1 MTIAPAAGSKFV
13 IPCICHSLEHEE
25 TAPGVEYKCKYRED
39 HGLWSLANI
48 FSNTIVSDSASV
60 ENPYLTAES
69 YGLDTI
75 TFDTSVKEPELSFYN
90 SYMSLV
96 QNKWKIEAQVIFY
109 ERKKHG
115 EAEES
120 WMIFRKFD
128 VSISDSLHSTFPRK
142 KIRAPFWKCFGN
154 SQSCPSTDPEFDY
167 LDLKLPGLRLRV
179 PHDEIAFV
187 GSGEIVLGRGIL
199 KHLSFTIRRYPR
211 EGVLMHD
218 VTFQPIRRINDYRR
232 FEANFFLNK

>member
-1 MTIAPAAGSKFV
+1 MTVAPAAGSKFV
-13 IPCICHSLEHEE
+13 FPCICYSLEYRV

-39 HGLWSLANI
+39 QNLWSLANI
-48 FSNTIVSDSASV
+48 FSNTIVSGSASV

-69 YGLDTI
+69 YGLNTI
-75 TFDTSVKEPELSFYN
+75 TFDTSGKEPELSLYN

-96 QNKWKIEAQVIFY
+96 QNKWKIEAQLIFY

-115 EAEES
+115 KAEES
-120 WMIFRKFD
+120 WMIFREFD

-142 KIRAPFWKCFGN
+142 EIRAPLWKCSGN

-167 LDLKLPGLRLRV
+167 LYLNLPGLRLHV
-179 PHDEIAFV
+179 PHDEIAFG

-211 EGVLMHD
+211 EGVLMHN
-218 VTFQPIRRINDYRR
+218 VTFQPIRRFNGYRR
-232 FEANFFLNK
+232 FEANLNE

>member
-13 IPCICHSLEHEE
+13 FPCICYSLEHVK
-25 TAPGVEYKCKYRED
+25 TAPGVEYQCKYRED
-39 HGLWSLANI
+39 HNLWSLANI

-75 TFDTSVKEPELSFYN
+75 TFDTSGKEPELSFYN

-96 QNKWKIEAQVIFY
+96 QNKWKIKAQVIFY

-115 EAEES
+115 EAEKS

-142 KIRAPFWKCFGN
+142 KN
-154 SQSCPSTDPEFDY
+154 SSPVLEMFRQFAI
-167 LDLKLPGLRLRV
+167 LPV
-179 PHDEIAFV
+179 D
-187 GSGEIVLGRGIL
+187 
-199 KHLSFTIRRYPR
+199 
-211 EGVLMHD
+211 
-218 VTFQPIRRINDYRR
+218 
-232 FEANFFLNK
+232 